1 MLECRAMRRRT
12 CTVALLALAVLALF
26 QSGLHT
32 AYAQES
38 PSAKIA
44 RLLESTGYTYSKGSN
59 NAWSITFKGDV
70 LPEFDLVIS
79 SQQDVLVLFVLV
91 AEKKAMRVTPE
102 LMHKMLMLN
111 GEIDK
116 VKVGIDKD
124 GDAFVRIDLNLR
136 VVDAQEFKENVNQL
150 AAAADEV
157 FKVVKPFTTAPK

>member
-1 MLECRAMRRRT
+1 MRRKT
-12 CTVALLALAVLALF
+12 STVVLLAVAVLALL

-32 AYAQES
+32 ASAQET

-59 NAWSITFKGDV
+59 NAWSMTFKGEV
-70 LPEFDLVIS
+70 LPEFDLIIS
-79 SQQDVLVLFVLV
+79 SQQDILVLFVLV
-91 AEKKAMRVTPE
+91 AEKKAFRVTPE
-102 LMHKMLMLN
+102 LMQKMLRLN
-111 GEIDK
+111 EELDK

-124 GDAFVRIDLNLR
+124 GDAFVRVDLSLR
-136 VVDAQEFKENVNQL
+136 VLDAQEFKENVDQM